1 MAVKASQT
9 ITLFKSVD
17 VSAVTLYFK
26 TVNAG
31 SAAPAKPTTA
41 TPSGW
46 STSEPTLNI
55 SKDLYATL
63 KSTFTDGSFSYST
76 PQKYSSYEAA
86 KTAYNTANAANTNA
100 NTALS
105 RSVEKST
112 TAPSD
117 TNRIWLDLTTGLLKQ
132 YVVEQGGTGSWVV
145 VNDYSSDISGL
156 AGDISSWNSALTKQS
171 EDLKKYADEVTQTT
185 KTAIL
190 EQTSED
196 INMQF
201 TAKTKT
207 ITQTLTGIQTKL
219 KTQDSYIN
227 FADGI
232 ITLGETGKEYTLKID
247 NDNITIYYNDA
258 AISSWKQDIFQAKE
272 IDIGPYT
279 WNYGFAFV
287 PNTDGSLS
295 FRKIERTV
303 SS

>member
-41 TPSGW
+41 TPTGW
-46 STSEPTLNI
+46 STSEPTLDI
-55 SKDLYATL
+55 TKDLYATL
-63 KSTFTDGSFSYST
+63 KSTFTDSTFSYSD

-86 KTAYNTANAANTNA
+86 KTAYNTATAANTNA

-105 RSVEKST
+105 RSVEKSE
-112 TAPSD
+112 TAPTD

-145 VNDYSSDISGL
+145 INDYSSDISGL
-156 AGDISSWNSALTKQS
+156 AGDIAAWNTALTEQS
-171 EDLKKYADEVTQTT
+171 ENLRAYADEITQTT

-190 EQTSED
+190 DQTSSE

-201 TAKTKT
+201 TAKTET
-207 ITQTLTGIQTKL
+207 ITQTLAGIQTKL
-219 KTQDSYIN
+219 QTQDSYIK

-232 ITLGETGKEYTLKID
+232 ITLGEADNEYTLKVD
-247 NDNITIYYNDA
+247 NDNITIYWNDQE
-258 AISSWKQDIFQAKE
+258 ISSWKQSTFRAAE
-272 IDIGPYT
+272 VDIGPVT
-279 WNYGFAFV
+279 WGYKFAFV

-295 FRKIERTV
+295 FRKV
-303 SS
+303 VD

>member
-46 STSEPTLNI
+46 STSEPTLDI

-63 KSTFTDGSFSYST
+63 KSTFTDSTFSYSD

-105 RSVEKST
+105 RSVEKSE

-156 AGDISSWNSALTKQS
+156 AEDISTWNKALSDQAG
-171 EDLKKYADEVTQTT
+171 ELKGYTDSVVQTT
-185 KTAIL
+185 KSVIMD
-190 EQTSED
+190 QTSEE

-207 ITQTLTGIQTKL
+207 ITDTISGIQTKL
-219 KTQDSYIN
+219 ETQDKYIN
-227 FADGI
+227 FANGI

-295 FRKIERTV
+295 FRKVERTV